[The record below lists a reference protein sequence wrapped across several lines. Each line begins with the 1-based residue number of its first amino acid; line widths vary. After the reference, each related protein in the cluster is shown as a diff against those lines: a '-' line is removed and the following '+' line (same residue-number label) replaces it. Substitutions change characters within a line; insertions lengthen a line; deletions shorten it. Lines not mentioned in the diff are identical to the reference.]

1 MSNYNIRKAEKRDIS
16 RIAEMIVF
24 GKRIAYR
31 DIFKDDIGSFKEL
44 QVLDVA
50 EELSKNTALFE
61 SMAVYDDGIVKG
73 VIAVGVCEGK
83 AEITDFYVEPFF
95 KGEGIGKALI
105 EYVISE
111 MKLLDVRKIFLWVLE
126 ENIAARKFYEA
137 NGFRPTGETGLIEG
151 TDVVD
156 MYYELNI

>member
-31 DIFKDDIGSFKEL
+31 AIFKDDIGSFKEL

-73 VIAVGVCEGK
+73 VIAAGVCEGK

>member
-1 MSNYNIRKAEKRDIS
+1 MSNCKIRKAKKQDIS

-50 EELSKNTALFE
+50 EELSKNIVLFE
-61 SMAVYDDGIVKG
+61 SMTVYDDGIVKG
-73 VIAVGVCEGK
+73 VIAAGVCEGN

-95 KGEGIGKALI
+95 KGEGIGRALI
-105 EYVISE
+105 EYIISE
-111 MKLLDVRKIFLWVLE
+111 MKSLDVRKIFLWVLE
-126 ENIAARKFYEA
+126 ENTAARKFYEA
-137 NGFRPTGETGLIEG
+137 NGFCPTGETVLIEG